1 MMPDETIDLIANYRF
16 VEPTYRHPTGG
27 AWWPVNEPDVVTRM
41 TQWLAQRAEALT
53 LVAVQ
58 CAQAGHTHF
67 HAGVPP
73 DHAAQRCN
81 PETRRCEVR
90 AQAAR
95 SEVQTTTRTLLIKEF
110 VCWLNLTPA
119 GATTAAGPDSLG

>member
-1 MMPDETIDLIANYRF
+1 MPTETSNLIANYRF
-16 VEPTYRHPTGG
+16 VEPAYCHPAGG
-27 AWWPVNEPDVVTRM
+27 AWWPINEPNAVARTA
-41 TQWLAQRAEALT
+41 QWLAQRAEALT

-67 HAGVPP
+67 HADAPS
-73 DHAAQRCN
+73 DAQQCS
-81 PETRRCEVR
+81 PETRRCETR

>member
-1 MMPDETIDLIANYRF
+1 MPDETVDLITNYRF

-27 AWWPVNEPDVVTRM
+27 AWWPINESAAVARM

-67 HAGVPP
+67 HAGSGR
-73 DHAAQRCN
+73 ATQQCS
-81 PETRRCEVR
+81 PETRRCEVH

-119 GATTAAGPDSLG
+119 GATTVAGPDSLG